1 MAFNKK
7 HQYALYNN
15 GRLYEST
22 AIINRNNSY
31 MSCYYE
37 YLSIY
42 SIIEEALYLHLLYK
56 RGYCNLKDLE
66 LIDSEDIIVRQMLF
80 QYLKNKYE
88 RIKKLRKEKR
98 SIKKS

>member
-7 HQYALYNN
+7 YLYSLSNS
-15 GRLYEST
+15 GKLYEST
-22 AIINRNNSY
+22 AGTKDTSH
-31 MSCYYE
+31 MGCYYKFQNMLDGNE
-37 YLSIY
+37 V
-42 SIIEEALYLHLLYK
+42 LYLHLLYK

-66 LIDSEDIIVRQMLF
+66 LINSKDVTVRQMLF
-80 QYLKNKYE
+80 QYLKDKHE